1 MRINLFISVGA
12 VLTVLGLIGLIVIF
26 PKFIATGGQDFVDQI
41 DTSKG
46 FEEYNDYEIGDS
58 VIIVDEIARI
68 ELNEGQTYIWLDSIG
83 KSQNDP
89 PFRFSSNLMSDYGVG
104 NKVIITFEVVK
115 DSTGDYTLNGYQ
127 NGGSGLSSD
136 SIQSRYSTTSEYSFI
151 LLIVV
156 GIGSIVYGI
165 YSNFGQKKIT
175 TISDGGW
182 GSPVTPVSPPPV
194 APPFIAQPPVGVPPT
209 MAAPLASVT
218 EPMSLAPPPPVV
230 QAPSP
235 SSMNITVP
243 PGVVPGQILTVTM
256 PSGMSVNVQVPPG
269 CMPGSQFMITVT

>member
-12 VLTVLGLIGLIVIF
+12 VLTVLGFIGLIVVF
-26 PKFIATGGQDFVDQI
+26 PKFIATSGQDFVDQI

-58 VIIVDEIARI
+58 ITIVDEIARI
-68 ELNEGQTYIWLDSIG
+68 ELNDGQTYIWLDSIG
-83 KSQNDP
+83 TSQNDP
-89 PFRFSSNLMSDYGVG
+89 PFIFSSNLMSDYGIG

-115 DSTGDYTLNGYQ
+115 DSNGGYKLNGYQ

-165 YSNFGQKKIT
+165 YSNFGQKKVT
-175 TISDGGW
+175 MVSDDAW
-182 GSPVTPVSPPPV
+182 GSPVTPPSV
-194 APPFIAQPPVGVPPT
+194 APPFVAQPPVGVPPT
-209 MAAPLASVT
+209 MGAPTAPVIA
-218 EPMSLAPPPPVV
+218 PMPLAPPPPVA
-230 QAPSP
+230 QPPSP
-235 SSMNITVP
+235 SSMTITVP